1 MNPEATAS
9 RCFIFRSNR
18 LPLTVTVMPDQITTA
33 PVTAPTIDLT
43 KFDVALNAR
52 SYASANASG
61 AEAFPMGKYSFV
73 VENDSPRLIG
83 GTWKDGAILND
94 VYEPRKNASGVEL
107 PTDQQPSYVGGPKS
121 IKFVVSHNESG
132 LEYRLSSTAFET
144 AFKSL
149 TKKMSFAGLE
159 MSQKVDD
166 SSGYSKSTVTLG

>member
-1 MNPEATAS
+1 MKV
-9 RCFIFRSNR
+9 IQR
-18 LPLTVTVMPDQITTA
+18 LRAWNLTQSVLTPTPTVTVMPDQTTTA
-33 PVTAPTIDLT
+33 PAIDLT
-43 KFDVALNAR
+43 KFDVALNSR

-61 AEAFPMGKYSFV
+61 AESFPMGKYSFV

-83 GTWKDGAILND
+83 GQWKDGAIIND
-94 VYEPRKNASGVEL
+94 VYEPRKNNAGIEL
-107 PTDQQPSYVGGPKS
+107 PADQQPLYVGGQKS